1 MEIWKT
7 HWNKTILIILI
18 LKLKPTKYTYLWK
31 VVWEKRRDKGEKNE
45 RLNGTQTLEEQIF
58 TKQNLNHKSEL

>member
-1 MEIWKT
+1 MEIWKA

-58 TKQNLNHKSEL
+58 TKQNLNHKS

>member
-1 MEIWKT
+1 MEIWKA

>member
-1 MEIWKT
+1 MEIWKA

-18 LKLKPTKYTYLWK
+18 LKLTPTKYTYLWK

-45 RLNGTQTLEEQIF
+45 RLNGTQTWEEQIF

>member
-18 LKLKPTKYTYLWK
+18 LKLKPTKYTSLWK

>member
-18 LKLKPTKYTYLWK
+18 LKLKPTKYIYLWK
-31 VVWEKRRDKGEKNE
+31 VVWGKRRDKGEKNE
-45 RLNGTQTLEEQIF
+45 RLNATQTLEEQIF
-58 TKQNLNHKSEL
+58 TKLTS